1 MMITT
6 AIAGNQRLNW
16 DGLKQASNSLGLF
29 LNIYLILEVTNVM
42 LQYPTMNKVTWHD
55 TIIAASY
62 IWYEVEIGIFV
73 CNIASNA
80 LFLLVRSCTHH
91 KL

>member
-6 AIAGNQRLNW
+6 AIGNNQRLNW
-16 DGLKQASNSLGLF
+16 DGLKQASNSLGMF
-29 LNIYLILEVTNVM
+29 LNIYLMLEVTFVM
-42 LQYPTMNKVTWHD
+42 LTYPTSPFPWDD

-62 IWYEVEIGIFV
+62 LWFEVEMGIFV
-73 CNIASNA
+73 GNLASNA
-80 LFLLVRSCTHH
+80 LFLMIRSCTHH